1 MIVTGSMLKYF
12 SRYGEVIDCVVMK
25 NPATGKSRGFGFVT
39 FKDPACVEMVLSS
52 GPHVL
57 DDRQVRSSVSNIIHP
72 QHLHLFHKHCTG
84 EPVSSGNPVM
94 NWRILLEHRF
104 TTCMPLLTAASTLH
118 PGEDLELFSLM
129 LLFLYRLRTSILSFT
144 GSQLQKVA

>member
-72 QHLHLFHKHCTG
+72 QHLHLFHNHCTG

-104 TTCMPLLTAASTLH
+104 TTCTVLQP
-118 PGEDLELFSLM
+118 
-129 LLFLYRLRTSILSFT
+129 LYRSTCISQHLQLRTGGFCWC
-144 GSQLQKVA
+144 KVLLLACPC